1 VAEQESAPAGTDPR
15 IPNMARMYDYA
26 LGGKDNFAAD
36 REAVQ
41 KLFSFSPENRDVPRA
56 NRRFLG
62 RAVRFAAD
70 QGVRQFLDLGTGLP
84 SQGHVHEVVGEI
96 GPGAHVIYVDNDPV
110 VVAHGRALL
119 TGSDSVTVVEAD
131 VRDPESILGN
141 PDVTRL
147 IDFSQPLAVLFVAAC
162 STASTWSSRA

>member
-1 VAEQESAPAGTDPR
+1 
-15 IPNMARMYDYA
+15 
-26 LGGKDNFAAD
+26 
-36 REAVQ
+36 
-41 KLFSFSPENRDVPRA
+41 VPRA

-70 QGVRQFLDLGTGLP
+70 QG
-84 SQGHVHEVVGEI
+84 
-96 GPGAHVIYVDNDPV
+96 
-110 VVAHGRALL
+110 
-119 TGSDSVTVVEAD
+119 
-131 VRDPESILGN
+131 LGN